1 MEFSDYIVY
10 VDESGDHAM
19 GESIDESFPVF
30 VLAFCVF
37 KKDEYANIA
46 IPAMKKLKF
55 KYFGHDIVNLHER
68 EIRKAKNKFSF
79 LKNAESRGNFF
90 CDLNNMIKDSPFVV
104 IATVIR
110 KNQMRCQ
117 TKNPYIMAM
126 QFCLER
132 LYKYLRNKGELGK
145 ITHVIFERR
154 GENEDRNLELEF
166 RRIIAKGNLDGAAY
180 PFEIEFATKQTNS
193 AGLQLADMVARPIGI
208 KVLHPD
214 QANRAYEIIEKKI
227 HQDKCGTKN
236 GYGLKVFP

>member
-1 MEFSDYIVY
+1 MDFGNYIVY

-19 GESIDESFPVF
+19 GESIDKSFPIF

-79 LKNAESRGNFF
+79 LVNAELRENFF
-90 CDLNNMIKDSPFVV
+90 HDLNNMIKNSPFAV
-104 IATVIR
+104 ISTVI
-110 KNQMRCQ
+110 KKGQMACQ
-117 TKNPYIMAM
+117 TKNPYNMAM

-132 LYKYLRNKGELGK
+132 LYKYLRDKGELGK
-145 ITHVIFERR
+145 TTHIIFERR
-154 GENEDRNLELEF
+154 GENEDRKLELEF
-166 RRIIAKGNLDGAAY
+166 RRIIAKGNLDGAIY

-208 KVLHPD
+208 SVLHPY
-214 QANRAYEIIEKKI
+214 QMNRAYEIIEQKI
-227 HQDKCGTKN
+227 HRDKFGSTN